1 MREIFETI
9 GTAEKLQSIPD
20 HKATILLAD
29 DDAAIRQILYR
40 LLVDEGYSVIT
51 AGNGVEAIELTL
63 LSKIDLMLLD
73 LNMPVK
79 DGWKVFE
86 QISTNFPSLPIIL
99 ITARP
104 NQFFPALAAG
114 AGALLEKPLDF
125 TQLFLTIHNLL
136 EEPVAVRLAR
146 ALGQPAD
153 FNYVP
158 PVPERA
164 PAHAG

>member
-1 MREIFETI
+1 MKSIFETPD
-9 GTAEKLQSIPD
+9 TAGQLQDTPKG
-20 HKATILLAD
+20 KATILLAD
-29 DDAAIRQILYR
+29 DDPAIRQILYR
-40 LLVDEGYSVIT
+40 LLVDEGYHVLT
-51 AGNGVEAIELTL
+51 ASNGVEAIEIAMRFKVDL
-63 LSKIDLMLLD
+63 LLLD

-86 QISTNFPSLPIIL
+86 QISSNCPSLPVIL

-114 AGALLEKPLDF
+114 AGALMEKPLDF
-125 TQLFLTIHNLL
+125 TQLFVTIHNLL

-146 ALGQPAD
+146 ALGEPAA

-158 PVPERA
+158 SIPDRA
-164 PAHAG
+164 PAWVH